1 MQNLHPLI
9 RAELDNLMLQFP
21 QQSQINLDQYAELY
35 KLGRRNVSQHLRRR
49 GIPYTKE
56 GKNVYISLLD
66 LAKYKAQRK
75 HGASL
80 PSYGAPVSHE
90 QEMKNRRGFSAMAL
104 KKQLTG

>member
-9 RAELDNLMLQFP
+9 RAELDNLSLAFP
-21 QQSQINLDQYAELY
+21 GQSQINMDEYAWLY
-35 KLGRRNVSQHLRRR
+35 KISRRAAVQHLKRL

-56 GKNVYISLLD
+56 GRQIFVSLLD

-75 HGASL
+75 HGINL

-90 QEMKNRRGFSAMAL
+90 QEMKNRRGFAAMAL

>member
-9 RAELDNLMLQFP
+9 RAELDNLSLAFP
-21 QQSQINLDQYAELY
+21 GQSQINMDEYAWFY
-35 KLGRRNVSQHLRRR
+35 KIDRRAAPQHLKRR

-56 GKNVYISLLD
+56 GRWIYVSLLD

-75 HGASL
+75 HGTNL

-90 QEMKNRRGFSAMAL
+90 QEMKNRRGFAAMAL